1 MNRYQNNGYRNN
13 NRFNEYQNSRNSNTL
28 MYAIIAIVILAL
40 GVGIYMNVIKIPGF
54 NMKNTFIPST
64 IMGRSRDKKSQQKTP
79 DEIPS
84 EQPKK
89 PTGSKTDE
97 IPCPYDC
104 SSIPGSSCI
113 NGKCTDPYLHL
124 Q

>member
-13 NRFNEYQNSRNSNTL
+13 NRFIEYQNNRNSNMI
-28 MYAIIAIVILAL
+28 MYALAIVILAL
-40 GVGIYMNVIKIPGF
+40 GVGIHMNVIKIPGL
-54 NMKNTFIPST
+54 NTKNTFTPST
-64 IMGRSRDKKSQQKTP
+64 IRGQSLDKKSQQNTP

-84 EQPKK
+84 EQP
-89 PTGSKTDE
+89 TGRKTDE

>member
-13 NRFNEYQNSRNSNTL
+13 NRFIEYQNNRNSNMI
-28 MYAIIAIVILAL
+28 MYALAIVILAL
-40 GVGIYMNVIKIPGF
+40 GVGIHMNVIKIPGL
-54 NMKNTFIPST
+54 NTKNTFTPST
-64 IMGRSRDKKSQQKTP
+64 IRGQSRDKKSQQNTP

-84 EQPKK
+84 EQPRQ
-89 PTGSKTDE
+89 PTGRKTDE